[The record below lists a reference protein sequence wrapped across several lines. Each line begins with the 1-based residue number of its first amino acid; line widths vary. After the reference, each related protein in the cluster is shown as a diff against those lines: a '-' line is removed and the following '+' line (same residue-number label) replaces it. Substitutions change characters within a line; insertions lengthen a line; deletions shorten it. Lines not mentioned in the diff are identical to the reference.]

1 MPLETI
7 MLFLITDL
15 TFCFTPGPAT
25 MVTVSHA
32 LPAGK
37 QGGMRGALGPIAG
50 INVGNFIWYALTA
63 FGLIAMIQAFPTAYA
78 VLRWLGVAY
87 LAFLGAAMLHGASK
101 RLVHQS
107 AAKAASFKRGFLS
120 GLAVHLSNPKALFF
134 YTVII
139 PPFVDPMGNLW
150 LQFGTLAGLTI
161 FTETAG
167 LTFYAALA
175 SRSRHLGS
183 ADKVQDAFRYVA
195 AFVLIA
201 VAVIMAYLNLEESG
215 VDLTFKGVKGWME

>member
-1 MPLETI
+1 MPIETI
-7 MLFLITDL
+7 LLFLITDL

-32 LPAGK
+32 LPAGR
-37 QGGMRGALGPIAG
+37 QGGMRGALGPIVG

-63 FGLIAMIQAFPTAYA
+63 FGLIAIIQAFPSAYA

-87 LAFLGAAMLHGASK
+87 LAWLGIAMLRGT
-101 RLVHQS
+101 RQNLRGS
-107 AAKAASFKRGFLS
+107 AATAEGFKRGFLS
-120 GLAVHLSNPKALFF
+120 GLAVHMSNPKALFF

-139 PPFVDPMGNLW
+139 PPFVDPTGNLW
-150 LQFGTLAGLTI
+150 VQFGILAGLTI

-175 SRSRHLGS
+175 SKARSLGR
-183 ADKVQDAFRYVA
+183 ADRVQDVFKYVA
-195 AFVLIA
+195 AFVLVC
-201 VAVIMAYLNLEESG
+201 VALVMAYLNLIDAG
-215 VDLTFKGVKGWME
+215 VTFAFNSATGFKL

>member
-7 MLFLITDL
+7 LLFLITDL

-37 QGGMRGALGPIAG
+37 QGGMRGALGPIVG

-63 FGLIAMIQAFPTAYA
+63 FGLIAMIQAFPSAYA

-87 LAFLGAAMLHGASK
+87 LAWLGIAMLRGA
-101 RLVHQS
+101 RQS
-107 AAKAASFKRGFLS
+107 LSGSSAKAEGFRRGFLS
-120 GLAVHLSNPKALFF
+120 GLAVHMSNPKALFF

-139 PPFVDPMGNLW
+139 PPFVDPTGNLCV
-150 LQFGTLAGLTI
+150 QFGILAGLTI

-175 SRSRHLGS
+175 SRARSLGN
-183 ADKVQDAFRYVA
+183 ADRVQDVFKYVA
-195 AFVLIA
+195 AGVLVC
-201 VAVIMAYLNLEESG
+201 VALVMAYLNLIDAG
-215 VDLTFKGVKGWME
+215 VAFAFNSATGMEM